1 LKSLTD
7 RQRNDPIPF
16 SYQPGQDETADNVP
30 TSSEAKWL
38 SDAVIYQWDD
48 DFGEIGPHNPELEK
62 VLFEDDNLQRAGEAI
77 KALSYEVET
86 EGPEKIHPVRDVS
99 VCSGGCLVCLLTIT
113 QFHEAG
119 LHPTMLENVKLCRY
133 NHPTPI
139 QSYCIPAV
147 LTGHDVVAVAQTGM
161 FFLGSAVRPY

>member
-1 LKSLTD
+1 
-7 RQRNDPIPF
+7 
-16 SYQPGQDETADNVP
+16 V
-30 TSSEAKWL
+30 
-38 SDAVIYQWDD
+38 
-48 DFGEIGPHNPELEK
+48 
-62 VLFEDDNLQRAGEAI
+62 
-77 KALSYEVET
+77 
-86 EGPEKIHPVRDVS
+86 KIHPVRNVS

-119 LHPTMLENVKLCRY
+119 LHPAMLENVKLCRY

-161 FFLGSAVRPY
+161 FFLESAVRPY